1 MTSRCHYEF
10 EAPSN
15 NWLLNMLSIFLPVML
30 IIGFFIWMQRRA
42 PGQMGNVM
50 SIGRSKAKAYDADKP
65 STTFDDIAGYT
76 GVKQEIT
83 EVVDF
88 LRMPERFKEIG
99 ARVPKGIL
107 LVGPPGT
114 GKTLFARAV
123 AGEAGVG
130 FLSVTGSDFMEMF
143 VGVGASRV
151 RDLFQ
156 QARRMGRAI
165 IFIDEIDSIGRKR
178 GAGLGG
184 GHDEREQTLNQLLA
198 EMDGFETSEG
208 IVIMAATNR
217 PDILDPALLRP
228 GRFDRQIIVP
238 FPESSERKLI
248 LEVHSRD
255 KRMGPD
261 VDMET
266 MAQATPGM
274 SGADL
279 ANLVNEA
286 ALVAVRRGSK
296 QIERIDFENARD
308 RVVLGAQRESLIMSA
323 EEKRATAYHEGG
335 HALLA
340 TVLPHGDPL
349 HKVTILPRGMALGV
363 TWSLPQERHTYSK
376 EFFEDTICK
385 AMGGRVAEM
394 IVFGHLNSGAAND
407 LEQATGI
414 ARRMVREWGMSERVG
429 PMAWS
434 SQQAVFLGED
444 LMSSQ
449 REYSDDTAK
458 LLDEEIAR
466 ILTDQE
472 GPGDRHPHPAP
483 PWSRVD
489 RRSSARPGDHR
500 RARGRPPDPPRHDRV
515 GSAGQRHHRPLT
527 VASGR
532 PEGRV
537 RPRSGSGDVPG
548 CRHSATAAH
557 RSVADIGPMNPAR
570 LTPWHRPRPRR
581 HGGDRIALVQRSC
594 REVLDVDHGDLTTL
608 EHPRLVDDAAAHVAR
623 RRAEHGDQP
632 WRVRTGEV
640 GPVELFA
647 GWQSLLRRRIGVSAA
662 SGRSSR
668 SHRWRPRSRWRRR
681 VHPVRTQATN
691 RHDAGSTDGR
701 PTNPT
706 GRQVAAAG
714 QRTLHEHP
722 VGGLEDQFG
731 VQRVGRRE
739 VDREHRAG
747 PDRGCGQPLDRRRS
761 ARADGLDGDR
771 CHRRCRRCR
780 PRARRLS
787 ASIGPM
793 PRCHWVATK
802 PSSRGGAPRTTE
814 VATESPAGR

>member
-1 MTSRCHYEF
+1 MVDIGIACTDMSSSLPPPPPPPPPGRGIGQRRSDSDDRTDNKQPNKLPGDVPPAGRGAGRMPKWTIWVLLGVLAVALLGTNFWPKSSGETLEYSQWRQQVIDGKVATAKINNGSGKITGEF
-10 EAPSN
+10 TNGDKYSTTGDGATGVSDDDRKLLVEKNVQFEFVSPSS
-15 NWLLNMLSIFLPVML
+15 NWVLGVLSIFLPVLL
-30 IIGFFIWMQRRA
+30 IIGFFVWMQRRA
-42 PGQMGNVM
+42 QGQMGNVM
-50 SIGRSKAKAYDADKP
+50 SIGRSKAKTYDADKP
-65 STTFDDIAGYT
+65 STTFDDIAGYA

-156 QARRMGRAI
+156 QARRLGRAI

-184 GHDEREQTLNQLLA
+184 GHDEREQTLNQMLA

-228 GRFDRQIIVP
+228 GRFDRLIVVP
-238 FPESSERKLI
+238 LPEASERKAI

-296 QIERIDFENARD
+296 EVERIDFENARD
-308 RVVLGAQRESLIMSA
+308 RVVLGARRESMVLSA

-335 HALLA
+335 HAVLA

-376 EFFEDTICK
+376 EYFEDTICK
-385 AMGGRVAEM
+385 AMGGRVAEI

-472 GPGDRHPHPAP
+472 QRATEILTRH
-483 PWSRVD
+483 
-489 RRSSARPGDHR
+489 RPG
-500 RARGRPPDPPRHDRV
+500 
-515 GSAGQRHHRPLT
+515 LEL
-527 VASGR
+527 VAEALLEHETIDG
-532 PEGRV
+532 PEV
-537 RPRSGSGDVPG
+537 
-548 CRHSATAAH
+548 
-557 RSVADIGPMNPAR
+557 AR
-570 LTPWHRPRPRR
+570 LIHL
-581 HGGDRIALVQRSC
+581 GM
-594 REVLDVDHGDLTTL
+594 
-608 EHPRLVDDAAAHVAR
+608 
-623 RRAEHGDQP
+623 
-632 WRVRTGEV
+632 
-640 GPVELFA
+640 
-647 GWQSLLRRRIGVSAA
+647 
-662 SGRSSR
+662 
-668 SHRWRPRSRWRRR
+668 
-681 VHPVRTQATN
+681 TQA
-691 RHDAGSTDGR
+691 
-701 PTNPT
+701 
-706 GRQVAAAG
+706 
-714 QRTLHEHP
+714 
-722 VGGLEDQFG
+722 
-731 VQRVGRRE
+731 
-739 VDREHRAG
+739 DR
-747 PDRGCGQPLDRRRS
+747 
-761 ARADGLDGDR
+761 
-771 CHRRCRRCR
+771 
-780 PRARRLS
+780 
-787 ASIGPM
+787 
-793 PRCHWVATK
+793 
-802 PSSRGGAPRTTE
+802 
-814 VATESPAGR
+814 PAGDSIVR

>member
-1 MTSRCHYEF
+1 M
-10 EAPSN
+10 
-15 NWLLNMLSIFLPVML
+15 
-30 IIGFFIWMQRRA
+30 
-42 PGQMGNVM
+42 
-50 SIGRSKAKAYDADKP
+50 
-65 STTFDDIAGYT
+65 
-76 GVKQEIT
+76 
-83 EVVDF
+83 VDF

-184 GHDEREQTLNQLLA
+184 GHDEREQTLNQMLA

-228 GRFDRQIIVP
+228 GRFDRQIVVP

-363 TWSLPQERHTYSK
+363 TWSLPAGAPHVLQGVLR
-376 EFFEDTICK
+376 
-385 AMGGRVAEM
+385 
-394 IVFGHLNSGAAND
+394 GHD
-407 LEQATGI
+407 LQ
-414 ARRMVREWGMSERVG
+414 
-429 PMAWS
+429 
-434 SQQAVFLGED
+434 
-444 LMSSQ
+444 
-449 REYSDDTAK
+449 
-458 LLDEEIAR
+458 
-466 ILTDQE
+466 
-472 GPGDRHPHPAP
+472 GD
-483 PWSRVD
+483 
-489 RRSSARPGDHR
+489 
-500 RARGRPPDPPRHDRV
+500 GRPRRRDD
-515 GSAGQRHHRPLT
+515 
-527 VASGR
+527 
-532 PEGRV
+532 RV
-537 RPRSGSGDVPG
+537 RPSQLRRRQRPRTG
-548 CRHSATAAH
+548 H
-557 RSVADIGPMNPAR
+557 R
-570 LTPWHRPRPRR
+570 HRPPHGARMGHVRPGRPDGVEQPAAGVPRRGPHVVGSRVLRR
-581 HGGDRIALVQRSC
+581 HGQAPRRGDRP
-594 REVLDVDHGDLTTL
+594 
-608 EHPRLVDDAAAHVAR
+608 HPHRPGAA
-623 RRAEHGDQP
+623 
-632 WRVRTGEV
+632 
-640 GPVELFA
+640 
-647 GWQSLLRRRIGVSAA
+647 
-662 SGRSSR
+662 
-668 SHRWRPRSRWRRR
+668 
-681 VHPVRTQATN
+681 
-691 RHDAGSTDGR
+691 GR
-701 PTNPT
+701 PTCSPVT
-706 GRQVAAAG
+706 DVA
-714 QRTLHEHP
+714 
-722 VGGLEDQFG
+722 
-731 VQRVGRRE
+731 
-739 VDREHRAG
+739 
-747 PDRGCGQPLDRRRS
+747 
-761 ARADGLDGDR
+761 
-771 CHRRCRRCR
+771 
-780 PRARRLS
+780 
-787 ASIGPM
+787 
-793 PRCHWVATK
+793 
-802 PSSRGGAPRTTE
+802 SS
-814 VATESPAGR
+814 